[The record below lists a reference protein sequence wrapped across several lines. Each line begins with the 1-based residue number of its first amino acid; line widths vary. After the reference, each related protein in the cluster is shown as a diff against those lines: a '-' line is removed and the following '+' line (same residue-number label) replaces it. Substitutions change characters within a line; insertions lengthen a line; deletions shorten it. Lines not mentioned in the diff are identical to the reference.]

1 MINYLEAKYVSL
13 LSHKLLKFKKV
24 GEGYNF
30 RCPYCGDSK
39 KSKSKA
45 RGWIFAAKDNSCRYH
60 CHNCGAAKKFEFFLK
75 EQDINLYSEYVKEKM
90 VNKHSNTKL
99 QPIQLLQ
106 AVKKKEVYLLKL
118 RKISDLKLDHPA
130 RLYVYQRKIPEKYYD
145 RLYYAPKFKAWVNSL
160 VPDKFKSVEYD
171 EPRLIIPLIDEKG
184 VFFGFQGRSFKKE
197 DNMKY
202 ITILLDKDKPKI
214 YGLDTVDINKRI
226 YVFEGPID
234 AFFVD
239 NSLAS
244 AGGRIDSSLP
254 KLKIDKSRFVI
265 VYDNEKRSKETLK
278 KMEKA
283 IDCGYGICIWPDN
296 IKEKDANLMFLA
308 KKDVQSII
316 DSNIYYGLQAHMK
329 LLEWRKN

>member
-1 MINYLEAKYVSL
+1 MEQKYINLV
-13 LSHKLLKFKKV
+13 SHKLLKFKKV
-24 GEGYNF
+24 GDAYNF
-30 RCPYCGDSK
+30 RCNYCGDSK
-39 KSKSKA
+39 KNKSKA
-45 RGWIFAAKDNSCRYH
+45 RGWIYAGKDNSCRYH
-60 CHNCGAAKKFEFFLK
+60 CHNCAKATKFEFFLRD
-75 EQDINLYSEYVKEKM
+75 QDINLYSEYIKERM
-90 VNKHSNTKL
+90 VNNNGKITSQKIQPL
-99 QPIQLLQ
+99 QP
-106 AVKKKEVYLLKL
+106 VKKKEVYLLNLK
-118 RKISDLKLDHPA
+118 KISDLKIDHPA
-130 RLYVYQRKIPEKYYD
+130 RLYVYQRKIPEAYYE

-214 YGLDTVDINKRI
+214 YGLDTVDPTKRI

-234 AFFVD
+234 AFFVN

-254 KLKIDKSRFVI
+254 KLKIDKSKFVI
-265 VYDNEKRSKETLK
+265 VYDNERRSVETLK

-283 IDCGYGICIWPDN
+283 IDCGYGICIWPEN

-316 DSNIYYGLQAHMK
+316 DSNIYYGLQARMK